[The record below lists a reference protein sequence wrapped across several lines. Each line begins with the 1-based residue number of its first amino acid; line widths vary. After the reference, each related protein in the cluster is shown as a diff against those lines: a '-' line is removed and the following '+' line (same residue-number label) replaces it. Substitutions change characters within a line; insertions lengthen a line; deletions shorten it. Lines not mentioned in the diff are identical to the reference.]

1 MESVPNAKVYNC
13 YGPTETVIVCTE
25 ELLND
30 LDDAYFSNGLPLP
43 LGEKFEE
50 IDLNI
55 INREIVF
62 SGNQVFGGYLNQD
75 AILHYQSGDLAHY
88 DENGKLI
95 FEGRKDNQI
104 QWNGYRIELEEMDRV
119 LTDKSNGW
127 VKTIFIKEIPKL
139 IAFSNQLKEE
149 IASLIDDS
157 FPDYYKPSEIIE
169 LHELPLNSN
178 GKVDLAKLKKISL
191 DIKSND

>member
-1 MESVPNAKVYNC
+1 M
-13 YGPTETVIVCTE
+13 
-25 ELLND
+25 
-30 LDDAYFSNGLPLP
+30 P
-43 LGEKFEE
+43 LGKKFKE
-50 IDLNI
+50 IELNI
-55 INREIVF
+55 VNKEIVL
-62 SGNQVFGGYLNQD
+62 SGNQTFDGYLNQES
-75 AILHYQSGDLAHY
+75 ISNYYSGDLAHY
-88 DENGKLI
+88 DEKGKLI

-119 LTDKSNGW
+119 LTEKSNGW

-139 IAFSNQLKEE
+139 IVFSNQLKEE